1 MAGYKRTIPHFE
13 TGNYKSPGVFLA
25 DAEYGRALDCLVK
38 ACADFFIL
46 DTDSSENCRIL
57 LGKRKVEPQPDWWF
71 MGGRMRPG
79 EKPEDS
85 VVRLLSRELGVTVE
99 PGAVRFLSVHSYWWY
114 RRVQAPVENGTCDIS
129 GVFTVAIG
137 ADQAAAIKLDEEEY
151 SDSKWVSIA
160 DIIDGEHYHPALR
173 QSARD
178 LKARFAWER
187 LESLVKGGAGTDAEI
202 AEAARNLAASAAR
215 AASRAAAF
223 AAATAAAAA
232 AAAASAAAAL
242 LFFVRLLCLSPPASS
257 TSFAGLL
264 FFEARLL
271 ATNAGHSMS

>member
-173 QSARD
+173 QSA
-178 LKARFAWER
+178 
-187 LESLVKGGAGTDAEI
+187 S
-202 AEAARNLAASAAR
+202 LAASAAR